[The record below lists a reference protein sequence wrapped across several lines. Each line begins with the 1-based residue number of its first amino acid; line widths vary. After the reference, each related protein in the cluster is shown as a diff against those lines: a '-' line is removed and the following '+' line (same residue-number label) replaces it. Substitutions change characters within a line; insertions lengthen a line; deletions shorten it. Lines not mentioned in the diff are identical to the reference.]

1 MFKIIVI
8 IDSICS
14 TLSITIMTVNL
25 AIIIFQ
31 ILNKINIM
39 INYNYKLPT
48 DIILSNNI
56 IMTHS
61 HIDDIDN
68 HQSIVF
74 IIIRLLYIFL
84 SINHFFF
91 FFIESFI
98 SLLQSEIILK
108 KYKEQIKNFTVLKK
122 SFLLLNRC
130 SSLL

>member
-1 MFKIIVI
+1 
-8 IDSICS
+8 
-14 TLSITIMTVNL
+14 MTVNL

-98 SLLQSEIILK
+98 SLLQSEII
-108 KYKEQIKNFTVLKK
+108 
-122 SFLLLNRC
+122 
-130 SSLL
+130 